1 MLTVEI
7 SLPEIEELKGLVQ
20 EGQEKG
26 YLTYDE
32 VAAALEEIELT
43 KEQLE
48 DFYTYLIEHNIE
60 LLDAESKQ
68 TAQLDAQLHGENVFG
83 ERRQADRHRR
93 ERECLGDAL
102 ESGRDPIGQDEQGG
116 AA

>member
-7 SLPEIEELKGLVQ
+7 SLPDIEELKALVQ
-20 EGQEKG
+20 EGHDKG

-48 DFYTYLIEHNIE
+48 DFYTYLLEHNIE
-60 LLDAESKQ
+60 LLDAES
-68 TAQLDAQLHGENVFG
+68 TADGAS
-83 ERRQADRHRR
+83 RRRFCTARR
-93 ERECLGDAL
+93 RP
-102 ESGRDPIGQDEQGG
+102 SST
-116 AA
+116 